1 MCALGRQSKML
12 KKMEIGEHSH
22 EDEENDVRQKI
33 ETTLRRL
40 QELKERV
47 AELKRRCEELRQ
59 MESLRTEQE
68 GMENTLR
75 CDNCGSALDAS
86 QQVAVKDS
94 EGVVRKHYHKE
105 CFQTLFK

>member
-1 MCALGRQSKML
+1 ML
-12 KKMEIGEHSH
+12 KKTEIGEPTDQ
-22 EDEENDVRQKI
+22 DEETDLREKI
-33 ETTLRRL
+33 EITLRRL

-59 MESLRTEQE
+59 MESEHTVQE
-68 GMENTLR
+68 AVENTLR
-75 CDNCGSALDAS
+75 CDKCGRSLDPE

-94 EGVVRKHYHKE
+94 DGVERSHYHKQ

>member
-1 MCALGRQSKML
+1 ML
-12 KKMEIGEHSH
+12 KRTEIGEHTDI
-22 EDEENDVRQKI
+22 DEETDLKEKI
-33 ETTLRRL
+33 EITLRRL

-59 MESLRTEQE
+59 MESEHSEHTEQKAV
-68 GMENTLR
+68 ENKLR
-75 CDNCGSALDAS
+75 CDKCGHALDPE

-94 EGVVRKHYHKE
+94 EGVERSHYHKE